1 MLQGAA
7 AALLLLAA
15 LALQATSLPVPRAP
29 PPEPADSAVGGDYRL
44 GDVRYP
50 GTGPGPGYWYYRG
63 TFDFCGGEKGYGQS
77 DSPYCAPTRACGQA
91 CDIIWNDIK
100 IVATLADA
108 IAYVD
113 SVVRPEDPYSPKP
126 SLSQSLCCGAQFRL
140 RSYLE
145 KECAYFQQ
153 DSNIT
158 GCSQL
163 AFGKVALAL
172 ASVAASPNGGEIPL
186 PRYLPAGT
194 YMDAALAINSRMDLL
209 SKQTLAQFLYASSS
223 TAAEVLASLRLAYVK
238 KTAASWQGGS
248 PEPPQGA
255 ASPAEAPHE

>member
-1 MLQGAA
+1 VIMKGAV

-15 LALQATSLPVPRAP
+15 LALQAASLPVPRA
-29 PPEPADSAVGGDYRL
+29 PEPADSAVGSDYRF
-44 GDVRYP
+44 
-50 GTGPGPGYWYYRG
+50 GPGRSWPSIHDLILMNREK
-63 TFDFCGGEKGYGQS
+63 FDFCDVPTAMGVGN
-77 DSPYCAPTRACGQA
+77 SPYCAPTRACGPE
-91 CDIIWNDIK
+91 CDIIWNDMK
-100 IVATLADA
+100 IVATLADS

-113 SVVRPEDPYSPKP
+113 SVVQPEDPYSPKP